1 MSEEKQRQLNEE
13 MTALGKQRYQHKV
26 KRAKETKLEST
37 TSVGQ
42 FLLAESVT
50 QLTAALTEWIEN
62 ASSQPGRRHK
72 AHEYLVQL
80 PPAVV
85 ATLAAKAVLDGI
97 SIERKIA
104 SLSVSIGRLLE
115 DEIRF
120 RELKETQPALWQQIT
135 RTLDRY
141 KSQATKSKFINN
153 TVKFHDLV
161 LPKWDRKTA
170 ASVGLTCIE
179 LMRQAT
185 GIIDIKTCRDVA
197 GKSYTVVKPTDE
209 LLDWMRQA
217 HDYNEDLSPVWMPT
231 VVVPMEWNNPYIG
244 GYHVDASRR
253 RPLIKTYDST
263 YLDEVADAEMPQV
276 YSALNKI
283 QSTGYRVD
291 KQMLQLLHD
300 CWDNTLVIG
309 GLPPM
314 EDEPLPPK
322 PSNIDTDEDA
332 RRLWRKAAAR
342 THFDNER
349 LKSKRLQVMK
359 TLHLADKFADDD
371 LWFPVSLD
379 FRGRVYPVPYFLQPQ
394 GPEWARTLLNFQET
408 APIDKDSVMW
418 LYVHAASRWGLD
430 KESYESRIQ
439 WTDANIE
446 LLRRIGDNPMADM
459 TWTEA
464 AEPWGFV
471 RACMELSRLSKAG
484 RSFRTNLPIS
494 MDATNQGLQIYS
506 MILRDPVAAL
516 ATNVLPADRP
526 QDVYEQV
533 ADRVKAKLY
542 EDSNPYGAQW
552 LRFGIDR
559 KTTKRQTMTLC
570 YGSTFFSC
578 RTYTAEW
585 FYECL
590 KQGKHNP
597 FGEETYRPCSYL
609 AEKIWE
615 AIGEVVQ
622 SARVGMDWLK
632 QAAMLFVKNDIIPRW
647 VTPLGLPIKMHY
659 ENTQPYTV
667 KTMVGG
673 TVRQHRLRIPDG
685 KTNSR
690 KTVNAICP
698 NWIHSLDGIGG
709 LLGQSI
715 NTAALHGVGS
725 IMTIHDSISVLASH
739 AGVMRGCVRYATVS
753 LFKVDQLATLAEQ
766 FETQLPAGVALPSLP
781 HRGELAIERVLDS
794 RYYFN

>member
-1 MSEEKQRQLNEE
+1 MSEDKQRQLNEE
-13 MTALGKQRYQHKV
+13 MNALGKERYKHKL
-26 KRAKETKLEST
+26 KRAKDTKLEST

-50 QLTAALTEWIEN
+50 QLSAAIDEWVET

-72 AHEYLVQL
+72 AYEHLTQL
-80 PPAVV
+80 PSKVV
-85 ATLAAKAVLDGI
+85 ATLVAKAVLDGI

-104 SLSVSIGRLLE
+104 SLSVSIGRLME

-120 RELKETQPALWQQIT
+120 RELKATQPALWQQIH

-153 TVKFHDLV
+153 TIKFHDLV

-170 ASVGLTCIE
+170 ASVGMTCIE
-179 LMRQAT
+179 LMKQAT
-185 GIIDIKTCRDVA
+185 GIIEIKTCRDAA
-197 GKSYTVVKPTDE
+197 GKSYTIVKPTDD
-209 LLDWMRQA
+209 LLDWMKQA
-217 HDYNEDLSPVWMPT
+217 HDYNEGLSPVWMPT
-231 VVVPMEWNNPYIG
+231 VVAPMEWTNPFIG
-244 GYHVDASRR
+244 GYHVEATRR
-253 RPLIKTYDST
+253 RPLIKTYDSD

-276 YSALNKI
+276 YAALNKI
-283 QSTGYRVD
+283 QNTGYRVD
-291 KQMLQLLHD
+291 KQLLQVLHE

-309 GLPPM
+309 GLPPL
-314 EDEPLPPK
+314 EDDPLPPK
-322 PSNIDTDEDA
+322 PANIDTDEQA
-332 RRLWRKAAAR
+332 RRAWRKSAAR
-342 THFDNER
+342 THFENER

-371 LWFPVSLD
+371 IWFPVSLD
-379 FRGRVYPVPYFLQPQ
+379 FRGRVYPIPYFLQPQ
-394 GPEWARTLLNFQET
+394 GPEWAKSLLNFQES
-408 APIDKDSVMW
+408 AQVDESSVHW
-418 LYVHAASRWGLD
+418 LYIHAASRWGLD
-430 KESYESRIQ
+430 KDSYEERVKWADS
-439 WTDANIE
+439 NIE

-464 AEPWGFV
+464 AEPWAFV

-516 ATNVLPADRP
+516 ATNVLPANRP
-526 QDVYEQV
+526 QDVYQQV
-533 ADRVKAKLY
+533 ADRVREKLY
-542 EDSNPYGAQW
+542 ADSNPYGALW
-552 LRFGIDR
+552 LQFGIDR

-585 FYECL
+585 FYESL
-590 KQGKHNP
+590 KQGKVNP
-597 FGEETYRPCSYL
+597 FGAETYRPCSYL

-615 AIGEVVQ
+615 SIGEVVQ

-632 QAAMLFVKNDIIPRW
+632 EAAALFVKNDVVPRW

-709 LLGQSI
+709 LLGQAV
-715 NTAALHGVGS
+715 NVATKHGVNS
-725 IMTIHDSISVLASH
+725 IMTIHDSISVLATQ
-739 AGVMRGCVRYATVS
+739 AGIMRGCIKHATVD
-753 LFKVDQLATLAEQ
+753 LFKDDQLSMLAEQ
-766 FETQLPAGVALPSLP
+766 FASQLPAGVELPSLP
-781 HRGELAIERVLDS
+781 HRGELDIEKVLSS